1 MVQVIGQGRVKPPSA
16 SQRLGM
22 AFSNAAGGVAEH
34 LLNQQMLGQEN
45 EAAKRMGLN
54 LEGFGPEMRQKILS
68 DQLLGRRER
77 TNREFDAFAQG
88 QRDRQQFENEIGLL
102 REKSNLERQSSSF
115 EDLQNYKNIQSQF
128 GKNVADLWRAAPI
141 GGKTEVIAKALEAKS
156 RGEDLNELLSGFVPP
171 SPMNQEITS
180 EQTPQMKKG
189 EIPKDYNWP
198 DFSKRPIGYTP
209 KEWNDERKAW
219 RKENAPLFNENQTKL
234 KNSIRDNLDIKK
246 LSQLNKSGKLPEG
259 MGRIIIDPET
269 GEIRP
274 SAQLVGLASPETQE
288 YVKIFSRFQNRAKD
302 AFGSRVTNFDLA
314 SYMKQF
320 PGLLNTPE
328 GRERIL
334 RMMSIN
340 NDLDQLYERAI
351 GQVYKKYGL
360 SGIPQEK
367 ADELAQSFIKDEIE
381 RLENEY
387 LNLDEQNAS
396 QSEEPAQLSGRM
408 VMVVGPNGERGEID
422 ESEVGLLPQ
431 GWKIQ

>member
-22 AFSNAAGGVAEH
+22 AFSNAAGGITEH
-34 LLNQQMLGQEN
+34 LLNQKNLQMEN
-45 EAAKRMGLN
+45 EAANRLGLN
-54 LEGFGPEMRQKILS
+54 LEGFGPEMRQKILA
-68 DQLLGRRER
+68 DELLGRRER
-77 TNREFDAFAQG
+77 ANREFDAFNQG
-88 QRDRQQFENEIGLL
+88 RRDRQQFENEIALQ
-102 REKSNLERQSSSF
+102 KNKHNLERQSSSF
-115 EDLQNYKNIQSQF
+115 EDLQNYSNIQSQF

-171 SPMNQEITS
+171 SQINQEITS
-180 EQTPQMKKG
+180 EKTPQMKKG

-198 DFSKRPIGYTP
+198 DFSKRPIGYNP
-209 KEWNDERKAW
+209 KEWSDERKAW

-274 SAQLVGLASPETQE
+274 SAQLAGLASPETQE

-320 PGLLNTPE
+320 PGLLNTAE

-351 GQVYKKYGL
+351 GQIYKKYGL

-367 ADELAQSFIKDEIE
+367 ADELAQSFIRDETE

-396 QSEEPAQLSGRM
+396 QSEESSQLSGRM
-408 VMVVGPNGERGEID
+408 IDVIGPDGQEYEID
-422 ESEVGLLPQ
+422 QSEVGLLPE
-431 GWKIQ
+431 GYRLK